1 MEPIFVIAITL
12 VSITLL
18 KIIFKISTKKVEPLK
33 EDKDLEKLTDK
44 FPENIKIAEEM
55 LQMLGNKTVKIEQ
68 AQSTQT
74 NLYIAVSN
82 KILIADM
89 KNNYARIQTI
99 AHECLHS
106 IQDRRLLLF
115 NFIFSNII
123 IVYWLTISILTAT
136 HVITNISPFAFA
148 LVLMAMVKLAV
159 RGFLETDAMT
169 KARYLAEKYI
179 DNKKILNKN
188 EKEKLLAK
196 YDKINALGVP
206 FTIVYIMLGSLLGI
220 FVFGLIALIV

>member
-1 MEPIFVIAITL
+1 MRHGSQNIRDNAIP
-12 VSITLL
+12 V
-18 KIIFKISTKKVEPLK
+18 
-33 EDKDLEKLTDK
+33 
-44 FPENIKIAEEM
+44 
-55 LQMLGNKTVKIEQ
+55 
-68 AQSTQT
+68 
-74 NLYIAVSN
+74 
-82 KILIADM
+82 
-89 KNNYARIQTI
+89 R
-99 AHECLHS
+99 
-106 IQDRRLLLF
+106 
-115 NFIFSNII
+115 
-123 IVYWLTISILTAT
+123 
-136 HVITNISPFAFA
+136 
-148 LVLMAMVKLAV
+148 MAMVKLAV

>member
-1 MEPIFVIAITL
+1 
-12 VSITLL
+12 
-18 KIIFKISTKKVEPLK
+18 
-33 EDKDLEKLTDK
+33 
-44 FPENIKIAEEM
+44 
-55 LQMLGNKTVKIEQ
+55 
-68 AQSTQT
+68 
-74 NLYIAVSN
+74 
-82 KILIADM
+82 M

-106 IQDRRLLLF
+106 IQDKRLLLF

>member
-1 MEPIFVIAITL
+1 MEPIFIVAATL
-12 VSITLL
+12 VCMVLL
-18 KIIFKISTKKVEPLK
+18 KVVFKINIKKAEPLK
-33 EDKDLEKLTDK
+33 EDKELEALTDK
-44 FPENIKIAEEM
+44 FPENIDIAKEM
-55 LQMLGNKTVKIEQ
+55 LEMLDNKNVKIEEGK
-68 AQSTQT
+68 STET
-74 NLYIAVSN
+74 SLYIAITN

-106 IQDRRLLLF
+106 IQDRSLLLF

-123 IVYWLTISILTAT
+123 IVYWLVISILTAT
-136 HVITNISPFAFA
+136 HVITNIAPFAFA

-179 DNKKILNKN
+179 DSKKILNQN

-206 FTIVYIMLGSLLGI
+206 YTIVYIMLGSLIGI
-220 FVFGLIALIV
+220 LVFGLIALIL

>member
-1 MEPIFVIAITL
+1 MEPIFIVATTL
-12 VSITLL
+12 VCMVLL
-18 KIIFKISTKKVEPLK
+18 KVVFKINIKKAEPLK
-33 EDKDLEKLTDK
+33 EDKELEALTDK
-44 FPENIKIAEEM
+44 FPENIDIAKEM
-55 LQMLGNKTVKIEQ
+55 LEMLDNKNVKIEEGK
-68 AQSTQT
+68 STET
-74 NLYIAVSN
+74 SLYIAITN

-106 IQDRRLLLF
+106 IQDRSLLLF

-123 IVYWLTISILTAT
+123 IIYWLVISILTAT
-136 HVITNISPFAFA
+136 HVITNIAPFAFA

-179 DNKKILNKN
+179 DSKKILNQN

-206 FTIVYIMLGSLLGI
+206 YTIVYIMLGSLIGI
-220 FVFGLIALIV
+220 LVFGLIALIL

>member
-1 MEPIFVIAITL
+1 MEPIFIVAATL
-12 VSITLL
+12 VCMVLL
-18 KIIFKISTKKVEPLK
+18 KVVFKINIKKAEPLK
-33 EDKDLEKLTDK
+33 EDKELEALTDK
-44 FPENIKIAEEM
+44 FPENIDIAKEM
-55 LQMLGNKTVKIEQ
+55 LEMLDNKNVKIEEGK
-68 AQSTQT
+68 STET
-74 NLYIAVSN
+74 SLYIAITN

-106 IQDRRLLLF
+106 IQDRSLLLF

-123 IVYWLTISILTAT
+123 IIYWLAISILTAT
-136 HVITNISPFAFA
+136 HVITNIAPFAFA

-179 DNKKILNKN
+179 DSKKILNQN

-206 FTIVYIMLGSLLGI
+206 YTIVYIMLGSLIGI
-220 FVFGLIALIV
+220 LVFGLIALIL

>member
-1 MEPIFVIAITL
+1 MEFVIILIISILLIITLGILFDYNRKKIKSLGKNEKLDNIAKKYPSNIEICKYILKKLNNESVKIEENKDTEASLYIAITN
-12 VSITLL
+12 
-18 KIIFKISTKKVEPLK
+18 KISIA
-33 EDKDLEKLTDK
+33 
-44 FPENIKIAEEM
+44 NISKSY
-55 LQMLGNKTVKIEQ
+55 T
-68 AQSTQT
+68 
-74 NLYIAVSN
+74 
-82 KILIADM
+82 
-89 KNNYARIQTI
+89 RIQTI

-106 IQDRRLLLF
+106 IQDKRLLLF

>member
-1 MEPIFVIAITL
+1 MEPIFIVAATL
-12 VSITLL
+12 VCMVLL
-18 KIIFKISTKKVEPLK
+18 KVVFKINIKKAEPLK
-33 EDKDLEKLTDK
+33 EDKELEALTDK
-44 FPENIKIAEEM
+44 FPENIDIAKEM
-55 LQMLGNKTVKIEQ
+55 LEMLDNKNVKIEEGK
-68 AQSTQT
+68 STET
-74 NLYIAVSN
+74 SLYIAITN

-99 AHECLHS
+99 AHESLHS
-106 IQDRRLLLF
+106 IQDRSLLLF

-123 IVYWLTISILTAT
+123 IIYWLAISILTAT
-136 HVITNISPFAFA
+136 HVITNIAPFAFA

-169 KARYLAEKYI
+169 KARYLSEKYI
-179 DNKKILNKN
+179 DSKKILNQN

-206 FTIVYIMLGSLLGI
+206 YTIVYIMLGSLIGI
-220 FVFGLIALIV
+220 LVFGLIALIL